1 MIKNVIN
8 KEKFQIEID
17 LDKYTAYESSGV
29 AKYVKTPKIVEF
41 KSLEEYL
48 KIYDE
53 LYAEL
58 KEKGPKGFSIDKII
72 EV

>member
-1 MIKNVIN
+1 
-8 KEKFQIEID
+8 
-17 LDKYTAYESSGV
+17 LDQYTAHESSGI

-48 KIYDE
+48 KIYDH

-58 KEKGPKGFSIDKII
+58 KENGPKGFSIDKII